1 MLAEV
6 AGQAGSQVSAQ
17 ANTGLDLSLVIA
29 IAALVLSALSPLIS
43 ALVSGVFN
51 IKEKQLDISA
61 KENERE
67 QEFFYRHRAEV
78 IENYIK
84 ATGAEIESL
93 KSSYPNFG
101 SVMGEIYLYVDS
113 SLWPLLDRI
122 SQYIHVGNAPQ
133 AKDDF
138 IKLCKALSSAE
149 IRTQNEPQPKD
160 TDEHQPEDVQP

>member
-93 KSSYPNFG
+93 RHIHPNFG

-122 SQYIHVGNAPQ
+122 SQYVHTDTASQ

-138 IKLCKALSSAE
+138 ITLCKALSSAE

>member
-1 MLAEV
+1 MLTEF

-43 ALVSGVFN
+43 ALVSGAFN

-67 QEFFYRHRAEV
+67 QDFYYHHRAEV

-84 ATGAEIESL
+84 ATGEEIESL
-93 KSSYPNFG
+93 RNSHANFG

-122 SQYIHVGNAPQ
+122 SQYIHEDNASQ

-138 IKLCKALSSAE
+138 ITLCKALSSAE
-149 IRTQNEPQPKD
+149 IRTPNEAQPKD
-160 TDEHQPEDVQP
+160 TDEHQPEDIQP